1 MSRLVFEKVGDI
13 NFVYPYLCVYM
24 RGEQEPFMEIGVT
37 DFKELQFTVYASGR
51 PVVLQS
57 EEWEEIQR
65 RAAEFLPRVLADEDA
80 CS

>member
-24 RGEQEPFMEIGVT
+24 CGEREPFMEIGVT
-37 DFKELQFTVYASGR
+37 DFKELQFTIYASGQ
-51 PVVLQS
+51 PVVLHS
-57 EEWEEIQR
+57 EEWDEIQR

-80 CS
+80 TS